1 MTAHGTAAR
10 ERTTGISIALTGA
23 GPVSLACALFL
34 VRRGIAPS
42 RIALDAAGAPPSI
55 PEPLARRSL
64 AISHGSRQLL
74 DRIARFPDHGR
85 IARVEVSMAGHAGRT
100 RIGGEDLGAPAL
112 GYVVRYGAL
121 LQVLRDAA
129 MRMPWAQGAQHRI
142 ADAATDTVIIHAD
155 GDPGDDARVREF
167 DQCAL
172 LGEVRVPEEPPSR
185 AEVAYERFT
194 DAGPLALL
202 PLPEARRRALV
213 WCDTAEHCEQR
224 RALSPAALAAAL
236 QQRFGAALGPLQP
249 EGPLTVVPLI
259 RRVRTRQDSAHE
271 AWIGNAAQVLHPVA
285 GQGLNLGLRDAFELA
300 AALADADRL
309 GMPARQALERFRR
322 QRRTDRGLTV
332 AITDLMARS
341 FTWPFARPLQ
351 SPLLAAL
358 DLAPALRR
366 PLAAQLMYG
375 WR

>member
-1 MTAHGTAAR
+1 
-10 ERTTGISIALTGA
+10 
-23 GPVSLACALFL
+23 
-34 VRRGIAPS
+34 
-42 RIALDAAGAPPSI
+42 
-55 PEPLARRSL
+55 
-64 AISHGSRQLL
+64 
-74 DRIARFPDHGR
+74 
-85 IARVEVSMAGHAGRT
+85 
-100 RIGGEDLGAPAL
+100 
-112 GYVVRYGAL
+112 
-121 LQVLRDAA
+121 
-129 MRMPWAQGAQHRI
+129 MRMRWAQAAQDRI

-172 LGEVRVPEEPPSR
+172 LGEVRVPEEPSPS

-202 PLPEARRRALV
+202 PLPEPRRRALV
-213 WCDTAEHCEQR
+213 WCDTAERCEQW
-224 RALSPAALAAAL
+224 RALAPAALAAAL
-236 QQRFGAALGPLQP
+236 QQRFGATLGPLQP
-249 EGPLTVVPLI
+249 DGPLAVVPLV
-259 RRVRTRQDSAHE
+259 RRVRTRQDSANE
-271 AWIGNAAQVLHPVA
+271 AWIGNAAQTLHPVA

-300 AALADADRL
+300 AALADADRT
-309 GMPARQALERFRR
+309 GTTAGQALEQFRR